1 MTDSGD
7 YRVYLHH
14 NTWPALAPELE
25 LEGDMV
31 IERAAGLAFCAPR
44 MHLPTQHPR
53 WTSRCSSVCFHMS
66 SSTLLL
72 IARHAAYGS

>member
-31 IERAAGLAFCAPR
+31 IERAAGLAFAPPGCICR
-44 MHLPTQHPR
+44 RSIHVGR
-53 WTSRCSSVCFHMS
+53 RDVRASA
-66 SSTLLL
+66 ST
-72 IARHAAYGS
+72 